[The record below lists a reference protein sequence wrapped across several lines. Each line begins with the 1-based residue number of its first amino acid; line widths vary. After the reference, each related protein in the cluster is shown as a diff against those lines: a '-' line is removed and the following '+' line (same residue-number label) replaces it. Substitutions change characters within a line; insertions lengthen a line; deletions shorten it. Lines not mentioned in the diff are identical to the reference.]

1 MRTKQVRPDTLEF
14 EYTLE
19 ISRQWDNV
27 NDASYVLFDFKTV
40 KVFETFQY
48 KINVDAIEKSDEKEL
63 RFNIEGLSAPS
74 ITLSKAGSAR
84 YQYKLYTFKQTEYLL
99 KLSKQNKTKCNFKFR
114 VGPKSIKLTSIP
126 RKKFIN
132 VTAI

>member
-19 ISRQWDNV
+19 ISRQIDNIK
-27 NDASYVLFDFKTV
+27 DTPFILFDFKTV

-48 KINVDAIEKSDEKEL
+48 KINIDAVDKSDDKEL

-74 ITLSKAGSAR
+74 ITLSKSGSAR
-84 YQYKLYTFKQTEYLL
+84 YMYKLYTFKQTEYVL
-99 KLSKQNKTKCNFKFR
+99 KLSKQKKNKCNFKFR
-114 VGPKSIKLTSIP
+114 VGPKSVKLTSVP